1 MLYGNHWLPSAGHWR
16 SKLRRL
22 FSNGWEDAEEKFLV
36 LQHGRSLGV
45 DVSPKTPCHKA
56 GKTKRSKRQHVQL
69 VQLWLG
75 LPPKVAGKA
84 YENCKEIGD
93 DDPLRRGANQTSA
106 LSAPEGRPSKC
117 LDGPCFSSPSRLF
130 PLMHASPP
138 GRWLQGTEVSPKFPR
153 FSKDVRPNAHLLWRW
168 LTGLWT
174 STGAVGG
181 ANLPWHSS

>member
-1 MLYGNHWLPSAGHWR
+1 M
-16 SKLRRL
+16 
-22 FSNGWEDAEEKFLV
+22 
-36 LQHGRSLGV
+36 
-45 DVSPKTPCHKA
+45 SPKTPCHKA

-130 PLMHASPP
+130 PLVVCTQALGDGSKALRSLRNSP
-138 GRWLQGTEVSPKFPR
+138 GFPKMYVQMPTSSDDGLLGSGPPR
-153 FSKDVRPNAHLLWRW
+153 EQLVV
-168 LTGLWT
+168 LTFHG
-174 STGAVGG
+174 S
-181 ANLPWHSS
+181 